1 MDKSD
6 ALRWNEILEHD
17 ARLASVEEVRI
28 RTLAELESPRKCII
42 RNMYFEE
49 VRLFRCYA
57 GYFTFELEDGRTM
70 ILREGEALIIYPKHR
85 VTIAAKARQ
94 NRILYGV
101 FDGRSAVEY
110 FDALGFF
117 DLAQGFT
124 HPQYES
130 MGELKRR
137 IECECQ
143 EEAEDAAPSALSF
156 LTDILVSMVQDLR
169 SGSCALVFDAVRKI
183 RANLKNRVVRVEPLC
198 RDLGV
203 SRSHLHSAF
212 KQLGIPPP
220 AEFIRREQER
230 LAVSLLENTRL
241 TIAEVAER
249 TGFLSV
255 PHFSTFIRKRVGQT
269 PLTIRMRHA

>member
-17 ARLASVEEVRI
+17 ARLAFVEEFRI
-28 RTLAELESPRKCII
+28 RTLAELESPEKCII

-57 GYFTFELEDGRTM
+57 GYFSFELEDGRSI
-70 ILREGEALIIYPKHR
+70 ILREGEALVIYPGHR
-85 VTIAAKARQ
+85 VTIEAKARQ

-143 EEAEDAAPSALSF
+143 QGENAAPSALSF
-156 LTDILVSMVQDLR
+156 LTDILVSIVRDLR
-169 SGSCALVFDAVRKI
+169 SGSSALVFDAVRKV
-183 RANLKNRVVRVEPLC
+183 RENLKNRIVRIEPLC

-203 SRSHLHSAF
+203 SRSRLTQSF
-212 KQLGIPPP
+212 KQVGILPP
-220 AEFIRREQER
+220 AEFIRKEQER
-230 LAVSLLENTRL
+230 LAVSLLVNTRL
-241 TIAEVAER
+241 TIAEIAER
-249 TGFLSV
+249 TGFISV
-255 PHFSTFIRKRVGQT
+255 PHFTTFIKNRTGQT
-269 PLTIRMRHA
+269 PHIIRLAHA